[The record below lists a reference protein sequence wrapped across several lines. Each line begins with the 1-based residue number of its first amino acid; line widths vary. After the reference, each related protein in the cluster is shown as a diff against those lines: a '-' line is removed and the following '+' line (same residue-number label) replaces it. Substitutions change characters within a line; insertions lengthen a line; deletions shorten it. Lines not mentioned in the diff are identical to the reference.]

1 MIILT
6 QVNPKK
12 DKPVESISKIKE
24 FNLSR
29 AQKEIEQAKL
39 RYEFYKN
46 KYEKQLKSNEI
57 IFNNPPPKEEI

>member
-1 MIILT
+1 M
-6 QVNPKK
+6 
-12 DKPVESISKIKE
+12 ESLSKIKE